1 MLKKY
6 SKNKNCQEEVFMKQK
21 LLATFLIAALVL
33 GGTACGT
40 GNPGQTNSGNS
51 KNDSQSTV
59 ETSESMNQK
68 TEKTESGADT
78 ESDLDRQT
86 YTVADINDGKL
97 GDKITFNSIT
107 DVAETGNEV
116 DFTSAQEAGAD
127 GLAVNP
133 HGNWEGGNVE
143 VEDGKEYVV
152 RLYVHNNSPKGIAG
166 TSTGT
171 STGTKVAI
179 SGIGA
184 SKTNAKGKQEVEV
197 NGFIESD
204 NATPK
209 EYWDYVR
216 FYSNTSFHLDYVY
229 GSAMIY
235 NRGATG
241 TTDPISAAEIES
253 KSGEELKALLNSH
266 TVTGKPLG
274 DDIVLKQK
282 ADGTL
287 DGQLIGF
294 DALDGNV
301 PGCYEYSSYITIR
314 VKAVYDK

>member
-1 MLKKY
+1 ML
-6 SKNKNCQEEVFMKQK
+6 QK
-21 LLATFLIAALVL
+21 CLT
-33 GGTACGT
+33 TT
-40 GNPGQTNSGNS
+40 
-51 KNDSQSTV
+51 
-59 ETSESMNQK
+59 
-68 TEKTESGADT
+68 
-78 ESDLDRQT
+78 
-86 YTVADINDGKL
+86 
-97 GDKITFNSIT
+97 
-107 DVAETGNEV
+107 
-116 DFTSAQEAGAD
+116 
-127 GLAVNP
+127 
-133 HGNWEGGNVE
+133 
-143 VEDGKEYVV
+143 
-152 RLYVHNNSPKGIAG
+152 PKGIA
-166 TSTGT
+166 GT

-216 FYSNTSFHLDYVY
+216 FYSNTSFHLDYVF

>member
-1 MLKKY
+1 
-6 SKNKNCQEEVFMKQK
+6 MKQK

-51 KNDSQSTV
+51 KNDSQSTI

-152 RLYVHNNSPKGIAG
+152 RLYVHNNSP
-166 TSTGT
+166 
-171 STGTKVAI
+171 
-179 SGIGA
+179 
-184 SKTNAKGKQEVEV
+184 
-197 NGFIESD
+197 
-204 NATPK
+204 
-209 EYWDYVR
+209 
-216 FYSNTSFHLDYVY
+216 
-229 GSAMIY
+229 
-235 NRGATG
+235 
-241 TTDPISAAEIES
+241 
-253 KSGEELKALLNSH
+253 
-266 TVTGKPLG
+266 
-274 DDIVLKQK
+274 
-282 ADGTL
+282 
-287 DGQLIGF
+287 
-294 DALDGNV
+294 
-301 PGCYEYSSYITIR
+301 
-314 VKAVYDK
+314 